1 MDDTAKAWEE
11 ELKMFEDEEHRLN
24 MERQSSD
31 EGHYSASPSPVNDN
45 GEDDDLLQELEH
57 LVCIY
62 AQHALFV
69 CFVY

>member
-31 EGHYSASPSPVNDN
+31 EGHYSAAPSPVNDN
-45 GEDDDLLQELEH
+45 GEDDDDYLLQELEH
-57 LVCIY
+57 LVCSY
-62 AQHALFV
+62 ADYT
-69 CFVY
+69 C